1 MNLKQI
7 TYFLAVAEAGQMTA
21 AAKQLHM
28 AQPPL
33 SYQLKALEDELGVR
47 LFERGSRGVRLTG
60 SGQQFMTY
68 AQQIVETVAAA
79 ENAAR
84 RSGEGEIGT
93 LALGLTSSAGDV
105 LPRQKLQAFNRRY
118 PQVEF
123 ALYEDNTYGIL
134 DKLRR
139 NILDLAIV
147 RTPFNDDGLA
157 SCRLSS
163 DHMIAVALGPDGD
176 GGGVGTGDHG
186 RFGESAKSPCHD

>member
-28 AQPPL
+28 AQSPL

-105 LPRQKLQAFNRRY
+105 LPKQKLQA
-118 PQVEF
+118 
-123 ALYEDNTYGIL
+123 
-134 DKLRR
+134 
-139 NILDLAIV
+139 
-147 RTPFNDDGLA
+147 
-157 SCRLSS
+157 SS
-163 DHMIAVALGPDGD
+163 SS
-176 GGGVGTGDHG
+176 
-186 RFGESAKSPCHD
+186 R